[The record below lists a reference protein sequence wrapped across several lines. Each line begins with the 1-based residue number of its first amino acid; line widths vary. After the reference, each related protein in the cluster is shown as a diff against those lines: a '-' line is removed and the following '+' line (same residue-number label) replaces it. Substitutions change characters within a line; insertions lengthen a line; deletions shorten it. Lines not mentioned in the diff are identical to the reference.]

1 MMPAVGNLKDFGFD
15 LRELMQSGPMIQARH
30 KIIEDRRPNCWT
42 PCEAMQTMGQNF
54 GLALY
59 RSLRRKTAANA
70 SDVPAPGS
78 SGV

>member
-42 PCEAMQTMGQNF
+42 PCEATSIRILVPQHQLVTRIGGF
-54 GLALY
+54 VLGWHF
-59 RSLRRKTAANA
+59 RK
-70 SDVPAPGS
+70 
-78 SGV
+78 